1 MIKIIV
7 VAFMLAIVIALGSG
21 LVFLVRDTGD
31 ERRVVKALTWRI
43 ILSFVLIGRL
53 VLGYYAGIVQPHNLG
68 Q

>member
-43 ILSFVLIGRL
+43 ILSFVLIGLL